1 MSIPPEVLRR
11 LRQSLDKAGQ
21 TSLPEP
27 AAMTLTTCGASG
39 QPSARTVL
47 LRGLDARGLVFYTN
61 LRSRKSRQI
70 QENSR
75 VALCFYWPPLAEQI
89 LIEGEVELV
98 DDAEADAYWKT
109 RPRDSRIGAWA
120 SRQSEPLASR
130 FAFLRRVVAQTARF
144 GNGRVPRPPFWSG
157 YRVIPSRIEFWINR
171 PFRLHER
178 LCFEREGETWDRYVL
193 YP

>member
-1 MSIPPEVLRR
+1 MSIPPEILQR
-11 LRQSLDKAGQ
+11 LRKSLDKATE

-27 AAMTLTTCGASG
+27 GAMTLTTCGASG

-61 LRSRKSRQI
+61 LGSRKSRQI
-70 QENSR
+70 LENPR
-75 VALCFYWPPLAEQI
+75 VALCFYWPPLAEQV
-89 LIEGEVELV
+89 LIEGEVEPV
-98 DDAEADAYWKT
+98 DNMEADAYWKT

-120 SRQSEPLASR
+120 SRQSEPLESR
-130 FAFLRRVVAQTARF
+130 FAFLRRFVAQATRF
-144 GNGRVPRPPFWSG
+144 GSGWVPRPSFWSG
-157 YRVIPSRIEFWINR
+157 YRVIPNRIEFWINR

-178 LCFEREGETWDRYVL
+178 LCFEREGDTWTRYVL